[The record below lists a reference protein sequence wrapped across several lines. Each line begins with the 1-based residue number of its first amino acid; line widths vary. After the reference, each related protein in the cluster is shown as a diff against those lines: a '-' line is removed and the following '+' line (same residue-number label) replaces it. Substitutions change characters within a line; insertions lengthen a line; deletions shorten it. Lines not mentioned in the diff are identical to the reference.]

1 MRVLELEH
9 VVGAARQGYAF
20 QMLFTEKSRRNPL
33 ALAMGMKAHHQLR
46 RKIGYGASRPM
57 FLENDMAFESK
68 ADSVKSLAI
77 DGRSH
82 KAPNLFG
89 QQLRDTNDH
98 QYSEIACMVIS
109 RAVCRAAYSCGTC
122 AQVSATSP
130 RIYPWGS

>member
-82 KAPNLFG
+82 TAPNVFG
-89 QQLRDTNDH
+89 QQLRDTND
-98 QYSEIACMVIS
+98 QGRV
-109 RAVCRAAYSCGTC
+109 SCGL
-122 AQVSATSP
+122 
-130 RIYPWGS
+130 